1 MRFSMAF
8 KTDAIVL
15 HSRELANAD
24 RLYEVLSPA
33 DGRLTVFAKSAA
45 KSNSKMAGHLA
56 PFAHVR
62 LMLGR
67 GHRDHVAGAAT
78 VDSYRELRESWSHFI
93 LASSLVELILRF
105 NVPGL
110 AAQEEFD
117 LLKSAFDLLRYGDTS
132 QRDKVLVARIFLWK
146 LIALAGWKPDLDQ
159 CASCRQLL
167 SNGQVYYISPK
178 GFVCNQHGSDGMML
192 EGAFLPFLKRV
203 LDKEMRALLLLP
215 ITSEVSHDW
224 FELSQR
230 YYQDVIGHPLQSL
243 KFFPYLA

>member
-1 MRFSMAF
+1 MAF

-24 RLYEVLSPA
+24 RLYDVLTPH

-45 KSNSKMAGHLA
+45 KSNSKMAGHLV
-56 PFAHVR
+56 PFAHVQ

-78 VDSYRELRESWSHFI
+78 VDSYRELRESWPHFI

-110 AAQEEFD
+110 AAQEEFK
-117 LLKSAFDLLRYGDTS
+117 LLKSAFDLLRSEGIA

-146 LIALAGWKPDLDQ
+146 LIALAGWKPNLDQ

-178 GFVCNQHGSDGMML
+178 GFVCSRHGSNGTML
-192 EGAFLPFLKRV
+192 HSALLPFLKKV
-203 LDKEMRALLLLP
+203 LDKEMPSLLLEP
-215 ITSEVSHDW
+215 VESEVGHDW

-230 YYQDVIGHPLQSL
+230 YYQDVIGHQLQSL